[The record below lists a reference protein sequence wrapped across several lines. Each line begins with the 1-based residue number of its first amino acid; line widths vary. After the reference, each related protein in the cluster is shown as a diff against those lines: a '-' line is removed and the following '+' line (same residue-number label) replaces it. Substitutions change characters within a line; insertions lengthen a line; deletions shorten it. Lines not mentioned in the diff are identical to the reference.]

1 MRLNIEKNL
10 VRALAVAAAPLAFI
24 AIVVTGVNAGG
35 ATTIR
40 LETFQAAKVV
50 IGQSNFTGDGSND
63 TAKTVDY
70 PYGSASEGGGILFLP
85 DFGNARVL
93 GFKGIPSHNGAK
105 AKFVLGQANLTS
117 DSTGD
122 GADQMVSPYSV
133 VAYNGQLFVADFGN
147 NRVLIWNKIPKKT
160 ATPADIVLG
169 QTEFGA
175 NGASCGPSGMNSP
188 ETVSV
193 AGGKLV
199 VTDSYN
205 FRVLIWNSIPTANGA
220 PADLVLGQQNLST
233 CVSDNNGSGVST
245 GSPNVSDLG
254 LPAGVWTDGTRL
266 AVADYPNF
274 RVLIWNTFP
283 TADYQAADVVLGQP
297 DFTSAAPDNNGSGAS
312 DSPSAQNFGGV
323 YDGLF
328 SNGTQL
334 FVGDWSNSRV
344 MVWNTFPTSD
354 FQAADL
360 VLGQPNFTCGVQNSA
375 TDGSCTEDAN
385 PNAKGFNDLE
395 GIAQIGEKLIV
406 SDQVNNRFMIFD
418 QAPKK

>member
-1 MRLNIEKNL
+1 MRLNIGRNL
-10 VRALAVAAAPLAFI
+10 VRALAIAAAPLAFI
-24 AIVVTGVNAGG
+24 AMVATGVNAGG

-50 IGQSNFTGDGSND
+50 IGQPNFTSDGSAD
-63 TAKTVDY
+63 TAKTVNY
-70 PYGSASEGGGILFLP
+70 PYGSASEGDGILFLP

-122 GADQMVSPYSV
+122 GADEMVSPYSA

-169 QTEFGA
+169 QTGFGA
-175 NGASCGPSGMNSP
+175 NGASCGPSWMNSP

-193 AGGKLV
+193 ADGKLV

-245 GSPNVSDLG
+245 GSPSASDLG

-283 TADYQAADVVLGQP
+283 TADYQAADIVLGQP
-297 DFTSAAPDNNGSGAS
+297 DFTSAAPDNNGSGVT
-312 DSPSAQNFGGV
+312 DSPSAENVGGV

-334 FVGDWSNSRV
+334 FVGDWANSRV
-344 MVWNTFPTSD
+344 MVWNTFPTAS

-385 PNAKGFNDLE
+385 PNAQGFNNLE
-395 GIAQIGEKLIV
+395 GIAQVGDKLIV

>member
-1 MRLNIEKNL
+1 MRLNIEGHL
-10 VRALAVAAAPLAFI
+10 LRALAIAAAPLALI
-24 AIVVTGVNAGG
+24 AMVVTGANAGG

-50 IGQSNFTGDGSND
+50 IGQPNLTSDGAND
-63 TAKTVDY
+63 TAKTVKF
-70 PYGSASEGGGILFLP
+70 PYGSAFEAGGILFLP
-85 DFGNARVL
+85 DWGNARVL

-105 AKFVLGQANLTS
+105 AKFVLGQSNLTS
-117 DSTGD
+117 NSTGD

-147 NRVLIWNKIPKKT
+147 NRVLIWKKIPKKT

-175 NGASCGPSGMNSP
+175 NAPSCGPSGMNSP
-188 ETVSV
+188 ETVAV
-193 AGGKLV
+193 ADGKLV

-220 PADLVLGQQNLST
+220 PADVVLGQQNLST
-233 CVSDNNGSGVST
+233 CVSDNNGSGIST
-245 GSPNVSDLG
+245 GDPTSSDLG

-283 TADYQAADVVLGQP
+283 TADYQAADLVLGQP

-312 DSPSAQNFGGV
+312 GSPTAQNFGGV

-344 MVWNTFPTSD
+344 MVWNTFPTAS

-360 VLGQPNFTCGVQNSA
+360 VLGQPNFSCGVQNSA

-385 PNAKGFNDLE
+385 PNAQGFNGLE
-395 GIAQIGEKLIV
+395 GLAQIGDKLLV
-406 SDQVNNRFMIFD
+406 SDQVNNRFLVFD
-418 QAPKK
+418 QAPK